1 MVEQVQPNTVVV
13 GVDGSEAGERAAR
26 FASRIVRGGTLVVAC
41 VIPWSPFAVQ
51 TGEENEQRRVTK
63 QRETEDAHRVV
74 DPLVE
79 AFTAEGVKVEGVVRH
94 GHPAETLSDLAREH
108 GADHLVVG
116 RVGQSKV
123 RSLLFGSTP
132 GNLIQIA
139 MVPVTVVP

>member
-1 MVEQVQPNTVVV
+1 MVEPARSSNVVV

-26 FASRIVRGGTLVVAC
+26 FAGRIVRGGTLVVAC
-41 VIPWSPFAVQ
+41 IVPWSPFAVR
-51 TGEENEQRRVTK
+51 THEENEQRHATR
-63 QRETEDAHRVV
+63 QRELEDAHRIV
-74 DPLVE
+74 DPLVKG
-79 AFTAEGVKVEGVVRH
+79 FTDEGVKVEGVVRH

>member
-1 MVEQVQPNTVVV
+1 
-13 GVDGSEAGERAAR
+13 
-26 FASRIVRGGTLVVAC
+26 
-41 VIPWSPFAVQ
+41 
-51 TGEENEQRRVTK
+51 
-63 QRETEDAHRVV
+63 
-74 DPLVE
+74 
-79 AFTAEGVKVEGVVRH
+79 VKVEGVVRH

>member
-1 MVEQVQPNTVVV
+1 VVEQAQPNTVVV

-26 FASRIVRGGTLVVAC
+26 FAARIVRGGTLVVAC
-41 VIPWSPFAVQ
+41 VVPWSPFSVQ
-51 TGEENEQRRVTK
+51 TAEENEQRHASK
-63 QRETEDAHRVV
+63 QRERQDAQRVV
-74 DPLVE
+74 DPIVE
-79 AFTAEGVKVEGVVRH
+79 RFTEEGVKVEGVVRH

>member
-1 MVEQVQPNTVVV
+1 MVEQAQSNTVVV

-26 FASRIVRGGTLVVAC
+26 FAARIVRGGNLVIAC
-41 VIPWSPFAVQ
+41 VVPWSPFAVQ
-51 TGEENEQRRVTK
+51 TAEENEQRRASK
-63 QRETEDAHRVV
+63 QRETEDARRIV

-79 AFTAEGVKVEGVVRH
+79 RFTETGVRTEGVVRH

>member
-1 MVEQVQPNTVVV
+1 VVAQALPNNVVV

-26 FASRIVRGGTLVVAC
+26 FAGRIVRGGKLVVAC
-41 VIPWSPFAVQ
+41 VIPWSPFSVQ
-51 TGEENEQRRVTK
+51 TAEENEQRRASK
-63 QRETEDAHRVV
+63 QRELEDAHRIV

-79 AFTAEGVKVEGVVRH
+79 AFREDGVEVEGVVRH

-132 GNLIQIA
+132 GHLIQIA

>member
-41 VIPWSPFAVQ
+41 IVPWSPFSVQ
-51 TGEENEQRRVTK
+51 TAEENEQRRASK
-63 QRETEDAHRVV
+63 QRETEDARRIVE
-74 DPLVE
+74 PLVE
-79 AFTAEGVKVEGVVRH
+79 TFTGEGVKVEGVVRH

>member
-1 MVEQVQPNTVVV
+1 MVEQVQPSNVVV

-26 FASRIVRGGTLVVAC
+26 FACRIVRGGKLVVAC
-41 VIPWSPFAVQ
+41 VVPWSPFSVQ
-51 TGEENEQRRVTK
+51 TAEENEQRRVSK
-63 QRETEDAHRVV
+63 QREAEDAHRIV

-79 AFTAEGVKVEGVVRH
+79 AFAADGVTVEGVVRH

>member
-1 MVEQVQPNTVVV
+1 M
-13 GVDGSEAGERAAR
+13 
-26 FASRIVRGGTLVVAC
+26 VAC
-41 VIPWSPFAVQ
+41 IVPWSPFAVQ
-51 TGEENEQRRVTK
+51 TAEENEQRHAAK
-63 QRETEDAHRVV
+63 QREIDDARRIV
-74 DPLVE
+74 DPLVQR
-79 AFTAEGVKVEGVVRH
+79 FRDDGVDVEGVVKH

-132 GNLIQIA
+132 GNLVQIA